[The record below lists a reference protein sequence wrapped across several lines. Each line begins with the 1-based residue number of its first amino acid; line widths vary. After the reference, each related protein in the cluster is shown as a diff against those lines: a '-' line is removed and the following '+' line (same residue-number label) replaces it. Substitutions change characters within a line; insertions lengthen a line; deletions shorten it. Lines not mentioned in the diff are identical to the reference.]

1 LIDLHSHILP
11 GIDDGARD
19 IEESVA
25 LARIYTAAGYEVV
38 VATPHYIP
46 GTSWAPAAAAV
57 RDGVAALNEVL
68 ISRGVDLKVLPGME
82 IAMDPS
88 LSHLLA
94 QDRLLT
100 LGGSDYLLVE
110 VPFQQ
115 LPYGWDQVVF
125 DLISNG
131 YRVLLAHPERCAR
144 LVEKPAIFERLIDAG
159 CSIQVN
165 WSSLLGHHGSR
176 EGRLARN
183 LAAKGYI
190 HCMATDSHDVKHRNP
205 GFVPQALAVLHK
217 IVGQEAVDVV
227 MRQNPSRVLQSEPLL
242 RVEQQVSVKKAR
254 GWRRLFSWG

>member
-1 LIDLHSHILP
+1 MIDLHSHILP

-19 IEESVA
+19 VEESVA
-25 LARIYTAAGYEVV
+25 MARIYAAAGYAVV

-46 GTSWAPAAAAV
+46 GTSWAPEAAAV
-57 RDGVAALNEVL
+57 RDGVAELNEVL
-68 ISRGVDLKVLPGME
+68 IRRGVDLKVLAGME

-88 LSHLLA
+88 ISDLLA
-94 QDRLLT
+94 QDRLLP

-125 DLISNG
+125 DLISHG

-144 LVEKPAIFERLIDAG
+144 LVEKPGIFEKIIETG
-159 CSIQVN
+159 CGIQVN
-165 WSSLLGHHGSR
+165 WGSLLGHYGSR
-176 EGRLARN
+176 ESRLARN

-190 HCMATDSHDVKHRNP
+190 HCMATDSHDMKHRNP

-217 IVGQEAVDVV
+217 IVGEEGVDVV
-227 MRQNPSRVLQSEPLL
+227 MRQNPSRVLRSEPLAL
-242 RVEQQVSVKKAR
+242 VEQPAPVKKSR